1 MAMKALS
8 REENRWS
15 IGASLQVSNV
25 QDLAASAGE
34 LTADRIERYIRPEL
48 ELDVVL
54 VKNSSQ
60 VPVIDLGKLLNPRS
74 MEAEMAKLRSAC
86 VDWGFFQVWTTHPD
100 L

>member
-15 IGASLQVSNV
+15 IGASLQVRNV
-25 QDLAASAGE
+25 QALAASAGE
-34 LTADRIERYIRPEL
+34 LTADKIERYVRPEL

-54 VKNSSQ
+54 AENSSQ

-74 MEAEMAKLRSAC
+74 MEAETAKLRSAC
-86 VDWGFFQVWTTHPD
+86 ADWGFFQVWTTH
-100 L
+100 